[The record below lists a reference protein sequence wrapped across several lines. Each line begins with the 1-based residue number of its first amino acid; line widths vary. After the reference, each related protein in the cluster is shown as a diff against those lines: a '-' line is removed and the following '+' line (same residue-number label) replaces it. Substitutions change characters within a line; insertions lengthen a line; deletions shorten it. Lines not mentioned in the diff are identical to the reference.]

1 MFDVQIRPRDRVRSR
16 PLALPAA
23 AMRTAT
29 PRTFRLPLRWLS
41 TTALALALGSEAF
54 AQAQVDTGPPNAPD
68 QTPAFDGQTRAPSLG
83 EPLATRTDRVATGL
97 EHPWGL
103 AFLDAE
109 SALVTERPGRLRVV
123 DLESGELS
131 APIEGL
137 PDIDAR
143 GQGGLLDVSLD
154 PAFETN
160 RRVYFSYAE
169 PRGDG
174 ENGTSVA
181 RAVLSEDRRRLD
193 SLEVIF
199 RQTPAWQSTKHFGS
213 VLVWD
218 DEGRLYV
225 TLGERSLPAPRQ
237 LAQDTQAHLG
247 KVVRILDD
255 GSIPEDNPFADGEEG
270 LPEIWSYGH
279 RNVQGAAWQ
288 PGANRLW
295 TLEHGPKGGD
305 ELNLPEPGENYGWPA
320 ITYGEDY
327 SGAPIGD
334 GITEQSG
341 MEQPVYYWDPV
352 IAPGDMTFY
361 QGERFPDWQ
370 GSLVIASLS
379 PGGLVRLTLDGDRVS
394 GEQRLLES
402 LGRVRDVAEGPDG
415 ALWVLTDQRD
425 GALIRITPEQE

>member
-1 MFDVQIRPRDRVRSR
+1 MFDVPIHATDRVRSR
-16 PLALPAA
+16 PNPSLRSSAHRPLALTACLSAA
-23 AMRTAT
+23 A
-29 PRTFRLPLRWLS
+29 
-41 TTALALALGSEAF
+41 LAFVVASHAF
-54 AQAQVDTGPPNAPD
+54 AQAPVETGPPNAPD
-68 QTPAFDGQTRAPSLG
+68 QTPAFDRQTRAPSLG
-83 EPLATRTDRVATGL
+83 EPIATRVERVATGL

-103 AFLDAE
+103 AFLDAD

-123 DLESGELS
+123 DLRSGTLS
-131 APIEGL
+131 EPIEGL

-154 PAFETN
+154 PHFAHN

-174 ENGTSVA
+174 ENGTAVA
-181 RAVLSEDRRRLD
+181 RAVLSEDRDRLD
-193 SLEVIF
+193 SVEVIF

-218 DEGRLYV
+218 HEDRLYV

-247 KVVRILDD
+247 KVIRILDD

-279 RNVQGAAWQ
+279 RNVQGAALE
-288 PGANRLW
+288 PETGRLW
-295 TLEHGPKGGD
+295 TIEHGPKGGD
-305 ELNLPEPGENYGWPA
+305 ELNRPEPGENYGWPV

-327 SGAPIGD
+327 DGSEIGR
-334 GITEQSG
+334 GITKHSA
-341 MEQPVYYWDPV
+341 MAQPIYYWDPV

-361 QGERFPDWQ
+361 AGTRFPDWT

-394 GEQRLLES
+394 GEQRLLTS

-415 ALWVLTDQRD
+415 ALWLLTDQRD
-425 GALIRITPEQE
+425 GALIRVTPAQE